1 MSMEPK
7 VPATRDQAAPAEGT
21 PAVEPSQ
28 STALVE
34 REDEASPSV
43 EPRQNLTVALLPFA
57 LITFLVLSFIA
68 AAWTFIAAT

>member
-1 MSMEPK
+1 MEPK
-7 VPATRDQAAPAEGT
+7 VPATRDQAAPAVRT
-21 PAVEPSQ
+21 PPAESTPQ

-34 REDEASPSV
+34 RDEEAPPV